1 MTIENGYVNVAGN
14 GKTQTYSTNLQHKLT
29 AQTYSTNLQHKLT
42 AQTYSTNLQHNLTA
56 QRHRKTEPHKN
67 AWRELVRAKCAQ
79 EITVN
84 D

>member
-14 GKTQTYSTNLQHKLT
+14 GKT
-29 AQTYSTNLQHKLT
+29 
-42 AQTYSTNLQHNLTA
+42 QTYSTNLQHNLTA

>member
-14 GKTQTYSTNLQHKLT
+14 GKT
-29 AQTYSTNLQHKLT
+29 QTYSTNLQHKLT